1 MSKQCLINIALDKQK
16 LFENSIER
24 GSKLPGIKP
33 RHQ

>member
-1 MSKQCLINIALDKQK
+1 MSKHFFTFAHDKQK

-24 GSKLPGIKP
+24 NSKLPGIKS